1 VSLSDDIASATPD
14 GTDLLKAEILRVRR
28 ERDSAISEL
37 SRVATQ
43 LEETKRTLDVIEQ
56 VETAQLQPIKWLQ
69 PPAKSKPSAASLVLM
84 LSDLHLDEIV
94 LPEEVDG
101 LNAYNRSIAV
111 MRMER
116 WSQNVIKLARHHLAG
131 MKYDG
136 VVLMLGGDI
145 FSGDIHE
152 ELKETNED
160 TMLGSLLYWAE
171 QIASAIDLLAGEFKK
186 VHIAA
191 VAGNHGRT
199 TRKPRAKLRAR
210 TNFDWLLAKM
220 LERHFSGDKRITF
233 QVPEATDA
241 LISIYDTHHLLT
253 HGDQTQGGGSIGGIY
268 PPIMRMRAR
277 KAQRYLATGASF
289 QTLWLGHWH
298 QYLPSPSMV
307 VNGSMKGYDEY
318 AYVSNFSFEQPQQAL
333 AIVVPE
339 KGITIQAPVFCMDRK
354 KEGW

>member
-1 VSLSDDIASATPD
+1 MGIADEIQNESSETMRAEV
-14 GTDLLKAEILRVRR
+14 LKVRR
-28 ERDSAISEL
+28 ERDSAISEMV
-37 SRVATQ
+37 RVSTQ
-43 LEETKRTLDVIEQ
+43 LEQVQRALHVVEQ
-56 VETAQLQPIKWLQ
+56 AESAQLQPVKWLM
-69 PPAKSKPSAASLVLM
+69 PTAKPRPSAATLVLM

-94 LPEEVDG
+94 EPDEVDG
-101 LNAYNRSIAV
+101 LNAYNRTIAV
-111 MRMER
+111 QRMKR
-116 WSQNVIKLARHHLAG
+116 WSNNVVKLARHHLSG

-136 VVLMLGGDI
+136 VVLMLGGDT
-145 FSGDIHE
+145 FSGDIHD

-160 TMLGSLLYWAE
+160 SMLGSLLYWAE
-171 QIASAIDLLAGEFKK
+171 QIASAIDLLADEFKK
-186 VHIAA
+186 VHVAA

-199 TRKPRAKLRAR
+199 TRKPRMKLRAR

-220 LERHFSGDKRITF
+220 LERHFAGDRRVTF
-233 QVPEATDA
+233 QIPESSDC
-241 LISIYDTHHLLT
+241 LISIYDTNHLLT

-307 VNGSMKGYDEY
+307 VNGSLKGYDEY
-318 AYVSNFSFEQPQQAL
+318 AYISNFSFEPPQQAL

-339 KGITIQAPVFCMDRK
+339 KGITIQAPVFCLDRK
-354 KEGW
+354 AEGW

>member
-1 VSLSDDIASATPD
+1 MARI
-14 GTDLLKAEILRVRR
+14 
-28 ERDSAISEL
+28 
-37 SRVATQ
+37 ATQ
-43 LEETKRTLDVIEQ
+43 LEQVRRTLDVVEQ
-56 VETAQLQPIKWLQ
+56 VENAKIQPIKWLQ
-69 PPAKSKPSAASLVLM
+69 PQAKTKASAATLVLM

-94 LPEEVDG
+94 EPEEVDG
-101 LNAYNRSIAV
+101 LNAYNRTIAV
-111 MRMER
+111 LRMKR
-116 WSQNVIKLARHHLAG
+116 WSQNVIKMARHHLAG

-199 TRKPRAKLRAR
+199 TRKPRMKLRAR

-220 LERHFSGDKRITF
+220 LERHFADDRRITF
-233 QVPEATDA
+233 QIPESSDA
-241 LISIYDTHHLLT
+241 LIAIYDTHHLLT

-318 AYVSNFSFEQPQQAL
+318 AYISNFSFEQPQQAL
-333 AIVVPE
+333 AIVAPE
-339 KGITIQAPVFCMDRK
+339 KGITIQAPIFCVDRK
-354 KEGW
+354 SEGW

>member
-1 VSLSDDIASATPD
+1 MSLGDEISAVSD
-14 GTDLLKAEILRVRR
+14 GSEMLRAEVLKVRR
-28 ERDSAISEL
+28 ERDSAISEMA
-37 SRVATQ
+37 RIATQ
-43 LEETKRTLDVIEQ
+43 LEQVRRTLDVVEQ
-56 VETAQLQPIKWLQ
+56 VENAKIQPIKWLQ
-69 PPAKSKPSAASLVLM
+69 PQAKTKASAATLVLM

-94 LPEEVDG
+94 EPEEVDG
-101 LNAYNRSIAV
+101 LNAYNRTIAV
-111 MRMER
+111 LRMKR
-116 WSQNVIKLARHHLAG
+116 WSQNVIKMARHHLAG

-199 TRKPRAKLRAR
+199 TRKPRMKLRAR

-220 LERHFSGDKRITF
+220 LERHFADDRRITF
-233 QVPEATDA
+233 QIPESSDA
-241 LISIYDTHHLLT
+241 LIAIYDTHHLLT

-318 AYVSNFSFEQPQQAL
+318 AYISNFSFEQPQQAL
-333 AIVVPE
+333 AIVAPE
-339 KGITIQAPVFCMDRK
+339 KGITIQAPIFCVDRK
-354 KEGW
+354 SEGW

>member
-1 VSLSDDIASATPD
+1 MSLGDEIVAASDGS
-14 GTDLLKAEILRVRR
+14 DLLRAEILKVRR
-28 ERDSAISEL
+28 ERDSAISEMA
-37 SRVATQ
+37 RIATQ
-43 LEETKRTLDVIEQ
+43 LEQVRRTLDVVEQ
-56 VETAQLQPIKWLQ
+56 VENAKIQPVKWLQ
-69 PPAKSKPSAASLVLM
+69 PQAKVKASSATLMLM

-94 LPEEVDG
+94 EPEEVDG
-101 LNAYNRSIAV
+101 LNAYNRTIAV
-111 MRMER
+111 MRMKR
-116 WSQNVIKLARHHLAG
+116 WSQNVIKMARHHLAG

-171 QIASAIDLLAGEFKK
+171 QIASAIDLLADEFRK

-220 LERHFSGDKRITF
+220 LERHFANDRRITF
-233 QVPEATDA
+233 QIPESSDA
-241 LISIYDTHHLLT
+241 LISVYDTHHLLT

-339 KGITIQAPVFCMDRK
+339 KGITIQAPIFCLDRK
-354 KEGW
+354 AEGW

>member
-1 VSLSDDIASATPD
+1 MRLGDEIAAASDGSE
-14 GTDLLKAEILRVRR
+14 LLRAEVLKVRR
-28 ERDSAISEL
+28 ERDSAISEM
-37 SRVATQ
+37 SRIATQ
-43 LEETKRTLDVIEQ
+43 LEQVRRTLDVVEQ
-56 VETAQLQPIKWLQ
+56 VENAKIQPVKWLQ
-69 PPAKSKPSAASLVLM
+69 PQAKVKASSATLMLM

-94 LPEEVDG
+94 MPEEVDG
-101 LNAYNRSIAV
+101 LNAYNRTIAV
-111 MRMER
+111 MRMKR
-116 WSQNVIKLARHHLAG
+116 WSQNVIKMARHHLAG

-171 QIASAIDLLAGEFKK
+171 QIASAIDLLADEFKK

-220 LERHFSGDKRITF
+220 LERHFADDRRITF
-233 QVPEATDA
+233 QIPESSDA
-241 LISIYDTHHLLT
+241 LIAVYDTYHLLT

-289 QTLWLGHWH
+289 KTLWLGHWH

-318 AYVSNFSFEQPQQAL
+318 AYVSNFAFEQPQQAL
-333 AIVVPE
+333 AIVVPD
-339 KGITIQAPVFCMDRK
+339 KGITIQAPIFCLDRK
-354 KEGW
+354 AEGW

>member
-1 VSLSDDIASATPD
+1 
-14 GTDLLKAEILRVRR
+14 
-28 ERDSAISEL
+28 
-37 SRVATQ
+37 
-43 LEETKRTLDVIEQ
+43 
-56 VETAQLQPIKWLQ
+56 
-69 PPAKSKPSAASLVLM
+69 M

-94 LPEEVDG
+94 EPDEVDG
-101 LNAYNRSIAV
+101 LNAYNRTIAV
-111 MRMER
+111 QRMKR
-116 WSQNVIKLARHHLAG
+116 WSNNVVKLARHHLSG

-136 VVLMLGGDI
+136 VVLMLGGDT
-145 FSGDIHE
+145 FSGDIHD

-160 TMLGSLLYWAE
+160 SMLGSLLYWAE
-171 QIASAIDLLAGEFKK
+171 QIASAIDLLADEFKK
-186 VHIAA
+186 VHVAA

-199 TRKPRAKLRAR
+199 TRKPRMKLRAR

-220 LERHFSGDKRITF
+220 LERHFAGDRRVTF
-233 QVPEATDA
+233 QIPESSDC
-241 LISIYDTHHLLT
+241 LISIYDTNHLLT

-307 VNGSMKGYDEY
+307 VNGSLKGYDEY
-318 AYVSNFSFEQPQQAL
+318 AYISNFSFEPPQQAL

-339 KGITIQAPVFCMDRK
+339 KGITIQAPVFCLDRK
-354 KEGW
+354 AEGW

>member
-1 VSLSDDIASATPD
+1 MSLGDEIAAASDGS
-14 GTDLLKAEILRVRR
+14 DLLRAEVLKVRR
-28 ERDSAISEL
+28 ERDSAISEMA
-37 SRVATQ
+37 RIATQ
-43 LEETKRTLDVIEQ
+43 LEQVRRTLDVVEQ
-56 VETAQLQPIKWLQ
+56 VENAKIQPVKWLQ
-69 PPAKSKPSAASLVLM
+69 PQAKVKASSATLMLM

-94 LPEEVDG
+94 EPEEVDG
-101 LNAYNRSIAV
+101 LNAYNRTIAV
-111 MRMER
+111 MRMKR
-116 WSQNVIKLARHHLAG
+116 WSQNVIKMARHHLAG

-171 QIASAIDLLAGEFKK
+171 QIASAIDLLADEFKK

-220 LERHFSGDKRITF
+220 LERHFANDRRITF
-233 QVPEATDA
+233 QIPEASDA
-241 LISIYDTHHLLT
+241 LISVYDTHHLLT

-339 KGITIQAPVFCMDRK
+339 KGITIQAPIFCLDRK
-354 KEGW
+354 AEGW